1 MLENKNFGEKNMRRR
16 IAVLTL
22 IAALA
27 LIIVPA
33 YAATIHIDPYSTGY
47 PDPVM
52 LSSPATFN
60 ISDVS
65 KTDYDPHILL
75 VMTVASYNGL
85 SGDVDV
91 TWTGGSTTFHKADFT
106 LATFG
111 GGNKIPPG
119 ATADYTVASCADHL
133 GVSGNNVYYAFG
145 PFLANKINSTKQEFT
160 ITASSTALRMLV
172 YAIGRKDSP
181 TAPLNNNV
189 PHSRVGLVVPEIA
202 TLILAA
208 SPFAAFGLYA
218 VKRRRK

>member
-1 MLENKNFGEKNMRRR
+1 MRRR

-33 YAATIHIDPYSTGY
+33 YAATIRIDPHSSTY
-47 PDPVM
+47 PNAVM

-75 VMTVASYNGL
+75 VMTVASYDGL
-85 SGDVDV
+85 SGDVVV
-91 TWTGGSTTFHKADFT
+91 TWTGGSITFHKTDFT

-119 ATADYTVASCADHL
+119 VTADYTVASCADHL
-133 GVSGNNVYYAFG
+133 GVSGNDVYYAFG
-145 PFLANKINSTKQEFT
+145 PFLANEIDSTKQEFT
-160 ITASSTALRMLV
+160 VTASSTALRMLV
-172 YAIGRKDSP
+172 YAIGREGSP
-181 TAPLNNNV
+181 TAPLNNKV
-189 PHSRVGLVVPEIA
+189 PNTQPGLVVPEIA

-218 VKRRRK
+218 FKRRRK

>member
-1 MLENKNFGEKNMRRR
+1 MRRR
-16 IAVLTL
+16 IAVLAL

-27 LIIVPA
+27 VIIVPA
-33 YAATIHIDPYSTGY
+33 YAATIRIDPHSSGY
-47 PDPVM
+47 PNAVM

-65 KTDYDPHILL
+65 KTDYNPHILL

-85 SGDVDV
+85 SGDVVV
-91 TWTGGSTTFHKADFT
+91 TWTGGSITFHKTNFT

-119 ATADYTVASCADHL
+119 VTADYTVASCADHL
-133 GVSGNNVYYAFG
+133 GVSGNDVYYAFG
-145 PFLANKINSTKQEFT
+145 PFLANEINSTKQEFT

-172 YAIGRKDSP
+172 YAIGSKDSP

-189 PHSRVGLVVPEIA
+189 PPTQPGLVVPEIA

-218 VKRRRK
+218 IKRRKN

>member
-1 MLENKNFGEKNMRRR
+1 MRRQ

-27 LIIVPA
+27 LMIVPA
-33 YAATIHIDPYSTGY
+33 YAATIRIDPHSSGY
-47 PDPVM
+47 PTAVM

-85 SGDVDV
+85 SGDVVV
-91 TWTGGSTTFHKADFT
+91 TWTGGSLTFHKADFT

-119 ATADYTVASCADHL
+119 TTAQYTVASCADHL
-133 GVSGNNVYYAFG
+133 GVSSNDVYYAFG
-145 PFLANKINSTKQEFT
+145 SFLAHEITSTKQEFT

-172 YAIGRKDSP
+172 YAIGRENSP

-189 PHSRVGLVVPEIA
+189 PPTQPGLVVPEVA

-218 VKRRRK
+218 FKRRRK